1 MSCSPRS
8 SKPSLLVVFFF
19 LLSTPRVVC
28 DIASSSR
35 QPAPL
40 MEVRDS
46 GWWALLWGTRS
57 RGGRERDLSER
68 DAMHDTQ
75 TDNDAMCRWG
85 RSYM

>member
-1 MSCSPRS
+1 
-8 SKPSLLVVFFF
+8 
-19 LLSTPRVVC
+19 
-28 DIASSSR
+28 
-35 QPAPL
+35 

-57 RGGRERDLSER
+57 RGGRERDLSAR

-85 RSYM
+85 PSYM